1 MWFLIA
7 LAIIDWIVLFI
18 VNKINVITWV
28 AFFTTAT
35 FVLRP
40 FGVHTKVT
48 KIIPVEILFAFL
60 AFNGSLIFKTFDIVI
75 YLKMIGLRLVFY
87 AIVYYDD
94 REYVYVQE
102 EEEKEV

>member
-7 LAIIDWIVLFI
+7 LAIIDWIVLFTVNHINI
-18 VNKINVITWV
+18 VTWV

-40 FGVHTKVT
+40 FGVHTKLS
-48 KIIPVEILFAFL
+48 KIVPVEILFAFL
-60 AFNGSLIFKTFDIVI
+60 AFNGSLLFKTFDILI
-75 YLKMIGLRLVFY
+75 YLEMIGLRLIFY
-87 AIVYYDD
+87 AIVYWDD
-94 REYVYVQE
+94 TQYVYVQE